1 MIMKKVLPLLA
12 IVLAIIGCSRSSSNE
27 KSEPRKD
34 FADMFELSNYV
45 YIDRSR
51 CLHVAKDCIALEYD
65 TSDGETAN
73 YQVEIIPIKDLK
85 NGYFNTMCSKCV
97 SNKSFEKIRKILEQN
112 YDKTEE
118 FADSVAGYAY

>member
-1 MIMKKVLPLLA
+1 MKKILSLLA
-12 IVLAIIGCSRSSSNE
+12 IILALTSCSGSSSKE
-27 KSEPRKD
+27 KSETRKD

-45 YIDRSR
+45 YIDRSH
-51 CLHVAKDCIALEYD
+51 CLHVAKDCIALEYN

-85 NGYFNTMCSKCV
+85 RGYFNTMCCKCV

-112 YDKTEE
+112 YDEKEE
-118 FADSVAGYAY
+118 LADSVADYAY

>member
-1 MIMKKVLPLLA
+1 MKKILSLLA
-12 IVLAIIGCSRSSSNE
+12 IILALTSCSGSSSKE

-45 YIDRSR
+45 YIDRSH
-51 CLHVAKDCIALEYD
+51 CLHVAKDCIALEYN

-73 YQVEIIPIKDLK
+73 YQVEIIPIKYLK
-85 NGYFNTMCSKCV
+85 RGYFNTMCSKCV

-112 YDKTEE
+112 YDEKEE
-118 FADSVAGYAY
+118 LAESVADYAY

>member
-1 MIMKKVLPLLA
+1 MKKILSLLA
-12 IVLAIIGCSRSSSNE
+12 IILALTSCSGSSSKE

-45 YIDRSR
+45 YIDRSH
-51 CLHVAKDCIALEYD
+51 CLHVAKDCITLEYN

-85 NGYFNTMCSKCV
+85 RGYFNTMCSKCV

-112 YDKTEE
+112 YDEKEE
-118 FADSVAGYAY
+118 LADSVADYAY

>member
-1 MIMKKVLPLLA
+1 
-12 IVLAIIGCSRSSSNE
+12 
-27 KSEPRKD
+27 
-34 FADMFELSNYV
+34 MFELSNYV

-51 CLHVAKDCIALEYD
+51 CLHVAKDCFALEYD
-65 TSDGETAN
+65 TSDGGTAN

>member
-1 MIMKKVLPLLA
+1 MKKILSLLA
-12 IVLAIIGCSRSSSNE
+12 IILALTSCSGSSSKE

-45 YIDRSR
+45 YIDRSH
-51 CLHVAKDCIALEYD
+51 CLHVAKDCIALEYN
-65 TSDGETAN
+65 TSDGETEN

-85 NGYFNTMCSKCV
+85 RGYFNTMCSKCV

-112 YDKTEE
+112 YDEKEE
-118 FADSVAGYAY
+118 LADSVADYAY

>member
-1 MIMKKVLPLLA
+1 MKKILSLLA
-12 IVLAIIGCSRSSSNE
+12 IILALTSCSGSSSKE

-45 YIDRSR
+45 YIDRSH
-51 CLHVAKDCIALEYD
+51 CLHVAKDCIELEYN

-85 NGYFNTMCSKCV
+85 RGYFNTMCSKCV

-112 YDKTEE
+112 YDEKEE
-118 FADSVAGYAY
+118 LADSVADYAY

>member
-1 MIMKKVLPLLA
+1 MKKILSLLA
-12 IVLAIIGCSRSSSNE
+12 IILALTSCSGSSSKE

-45 YIDRSR
+45 YIDRSH
-51 CLHVAKDCIALEYD
+51 CLHVAKDCIALEYN

-73 YQVEIIPIKDLK
+73 YKVQIIPIKDLK
-85 NGYFNTMCSKCV
+85 RGYFNTMCSKCV

-112 YDKTEE
+112 YDEKEE
-118 FADSVAGYAY
+118 LADSVADYAY

>member
-1 MIMKKVLPLLA
+1 MKKILSLLA
-12 IVLAIIGCSRSSSNE
+12 IILALTSCSGSSSKE

-45 YIDRSR
+45 YIDRSH
-51 CLHVAKDCIALEYD
+51 CLHVAKDCIALEYN
-65 TSDGETAN
+65 TSDGEAAN

-85 NGYFNTMCSKCV
+85 RGYFNTMCSKCV

-112 YDKTEE
+112 YDEKEE
-118 FADSVAGYAY
+118 LADSVADYAY